1 VDVEVAFSDTDL
13 STFTVAMAICFTGL
27 MAKEQT
33 YVVGA
38 ASISGEI
45 PVKPSFIE

>member
-1 VDVEVAFSDTDL
+1 MKAAFSDTDL

-27 MAKEQT
+27 KAKEQT

-38 ASISGEI
+38 ASISGET
-45 PVKPSFIE
+45 PAKPSFIE